1 LLLENRRKPLVAR
14 IMDKIDK
21 ALDSAP
27 QIIDVGVEPSRGDA
41 AYERAAHCFDQGY
54 NCAQSVMLSAAETF
68 DVAIPAE
75 IIKGAAAFTGGIG
88 YCGCTCGALTG
99 ASLFIGVISADDKKP
114 RKRTKTLDLSGRFHD
129 RFKDTF
135 KSTCCRVLR
144 KGSDF
149 KDKQADRRCKEITA
163 MTARLLVD
171 MVSKRMM
178 VP

>member
-1 LLLENRRKPLVAR
+1 MIRKNRFFS
-14 IMDKIDK
+14 K
-21 ALDSAP
+21 AKESVRDTVP
-27 QIIDVGVEPSRGDA
+27 QIIAAVNEPAQGDVA
-41 AYERAAHCFDQGY
+41 HERAARCFDRGY

-68 DVAIPAE
+68 DIAIPSE

-88 YCGCTCGALTG
+88 YSGCTCGALTG

-114 RKRTKTLDLSGRFHD
+114 RRRTKTLDLSGEFHD

-163 MTARLLVD
+163 VTARLLVD
-171 MVSKRMM
+171 MISQEMITEKTF
-178 VP
+178 